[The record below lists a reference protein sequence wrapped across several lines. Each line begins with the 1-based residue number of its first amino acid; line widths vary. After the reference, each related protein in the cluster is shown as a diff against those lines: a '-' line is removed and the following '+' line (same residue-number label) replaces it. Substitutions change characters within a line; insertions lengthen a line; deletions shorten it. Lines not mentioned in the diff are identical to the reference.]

1 MPGQLSPALA
11 ALAVRFGLTCAFDR
25 AATLLTAACGTRITH
40 DTVRRLTEAAG
51 DAWWQLELTLVTDL
65 ETAART
71 PFAAPVV
78 VPEAQPLPPGQA
90 AILELDGAMVPL
102 VHGEWAEA
110 RTLVIGTQAGDTTT
124 ALRYVSQLAPAATF
138 SRTVLG
144 ELARRGVAAH
154 PGPVVALS
162 DGAVWIQ
169 ELLDLH
175 GPQAVRVR
183 DIMHAAGYLA
193 QAAQARFGRGTSETS
208 DWFGTQRHEL
218 RHGDPDRVLAA
229 LAALP
234 ASPERDSA
242 IHYLD
247 QRRPMLAYARCDAE
261 GWPVGSGAVERA
273 NKQVV
278 EARLKGAGMHW
289 TRDHANALLALSA
302 LEASDRWATAWPRIV
317 RQLRLATAE
326 RAAARRAVR
335 RTVRARVVPIPTP
348 DPPPRHHHRPAR
360 RAPRPSS
367 TAHRPPTIPGTA
379 DGPACPPH
387 PKMCVTPDT
396 RNLVSYCRAGGR
408 RPHPNPPIARCNLE
422 PA

>member
-1 MPGQLSPALA
+1 MFARPAGPGFPPLADQLALVPGQLSPALA

-71 PFAAPVV
+71 PFAAPVT
-78 VPEAQPLPPGQA
+78 VPDARPLPPVQA

-110 RTLVIGTQAGDTTT
+110 RTLVIGTQDGATTT
-124 ALRYVSQLAPAATF
+124 ALSYVSQLAPAATF
-138 SRTVLG
+138 GRTVLG
-144 ELARRGVAAH
+144 ELARRGIAAH

-175 GPQAVRVR
+175 CPQAVRVL

-193 QAAQARFGRGTSETS
+193 QAAQASFGPGTEQTSE
-208 DWFGTQRHEL
+208 WFATARAAL
-218 RHGDPDRVLAA
+218 RQGDAATTLAR

-234 ASPERDSA
+234 PSPARDTAS
-242 IHYLD
+242 HYLD
-247 QRRPMLAYARCDAE
+247 QRRAMLAYARCDAE
-261 GWPVGSGAVERA
+261 GWPVGSGAVESA

-278 EARLKGAGMHW
+278 EARLKRAGMHW

-302 LEASDRWATAWPRIV
+302 LEASDRWATSWPRIV
-317 RQLRLATAE
+317 HCLRQARPE
-326 RAAARRAVR
+326 RAAARRAA
-335 RTVRARVVPIPTP
+335 RASIVPAAPGP
-348 DPPPRHHHRPAR
+348 VPPPPAAPSAPPAPTHRPKTIVNGK
-360 RAPRPSS
+360 P
-367 TAHRPPTIPGTA
+367 TAA
-379 DGPACPPH
+379 H
-387 PKMCVTPDT
+387 PW
-396 RNLVSYCRAGGR
+396 NQG
-408 RPHPNPPIARCNLE
+408 RPHLPNTSS
-422 PA
+422 

>member
-78 VPEAQPLPPGQA
+78 VPEAQPLAPAQA

-102 VHGEWAEA
+102 VGGEWAEA

-124 ALRYVSQLAPAATF
+124 ALSYVSQLAPAATF
-138 SRTVLG
+138 GRTVLG
-144 ELARRGVAAH
+144 ELARRGIAAH

-175 GPQAVRVR
+175 CPQAVRVL

-193 QAAQARFGRGTSETS
+193 QAAQASFGPGTAQTSE
-208 DWFGTQRHEL
+208 WFATARAAL
-218 RHGDPDRVLAA
+218 RRGDADTTLAL

-234 ASPERDSA
+234 ASPARDSA
-242 IHYLD
+242 LHYLG
-247 QRRPMLAYARCDAE
+247 QRQPMLDYPRCDAE
-261 GWPVGSGAVERA
+261 GWPVGSGAVESA
-273 NKQVV
+273 NRQVV

-289 TRDHANALLALSA
+289 TRDHANALLALAA
-302 LEASDRWATAWPRIV
+302 LEASDRWATSWPRIV
-317 RQLRLATAE
+317 PRLRQARQE
-326 RAAARRAVR
+326 RAAARRTTRSPIVPAPVPASPAVPS
-335 RTVRARVVPIPTP
+335 A
-348 DPPPRHHHRPAR
+348 PPRSV
-360 RAPRPSS
+360 PRPK
-367 TAHRPPTIPGTA
+367 TIVHGKPTA
-379 DGPACPPH
+379 DH
-387 PKMCVTPDT
+387 PW
-396 RNLVSYCRAGGR
+396 NQGR
-408 RPHPNPPIARCNLE
+408 PRLPNTSS
-422 PA
+422 